1 MSRLSNR
8 VCRRTLGTSLL
19 AVLALLLLAAPVSA
33 APPAPKRDFSL
44 KQLRM
49 GDLTAR
55 GNAATLSLYL
65 PGYGDYELGDG
76 SYLYLEY
83 DHSPLLRPEDSTL
96 TVVANGTPIGSVL
109 LTSQNAKRTGWKISL
124 PADRL
129 RRDIN
134 LVELQ
139 YQMWLPDDRDCTDQ
153 ENPARYS
160 TIYANSYLHYDY
172 ASPLRFIPLPPP
184 DLARF
189 PEPFLRPTA
198 PEGDVTFVLPDH
210 PSSSDFGAAA
220 SIAARFGQLA
230 GSKPF
235 TAKLRLAGGL
245 SQELRASRDLVV
257 IGTPE
262 TNGLLREL
270 SSRLPLKYGQGEG
283 APGYVDQAGQPVATD
298 SGVLQEILSPWDG
311 RFSVLVVSGGSE
323 EGVSRAARTLSS
335 RLGTAALQG
344 AYAIVTKASEG
355 LRQGQDTSTEGA
367 TSAVNLEQLGVRQS
381 TVKGAGAHSISF
393 AFDALPPDSS
403 EGVYFDLVSSHSP
416 VIDPSRSTVTVAVNN
431 MPVYTMSLKADN
443 GERSSQRIRLSG
455 SALRPG
461 SNSAT
466 VTFNLYPRATEGC
479 GPDAQ
484 ERAWAVLHPDSS
496 LLVPPVTKQPPLG
509 LSNLPYP
516 FVQRGTL
523 SSSLLVLPDDPT
535 LLEDSLQ
542 AAVVLGRQSS
552 GTSTEL
558 QASTASELTEEAKRS
573 HNLVA
578 YGLPENNGVIAEA
591 AGVLPMALGVGSE
604 RTLRGPETVLLGLKD
619 AANLG
624 ILELISSPWNA
635 DRALLVLSGSS
646 LEMAKQSYQ
655 LLDDRLPAGNVA
667 VVSMDDK
674 GEPKV
679 AALTLGTVAR
689 PAGDTQVKNRLYTVA
704 SIPALL
710 VIVGMVGL
718 MLARLTKQ

>member
-1 MSRLSNR
+1 
-8 VCRRTLGTSLL
+8 
-19 AVLALLLLAAPVSA
+19 
-33 APPAPKRDFSL
+33 
-44 KQLRM
+44 M

-55 GNAATLSLYL
+55 GNVATLSIYL
-65 PGYGDYELGDG
+65 PGYGDYELGEG
-76 SYLYLEY
+76 GYLYLEY
-83 DHSPLLRPEDSTL
+83 DHSPLLRPEGSTL
-96 TVVANGTPIGSVL
+96 TVVANGTPVGSVL
-109 LTSQNAKRTGWKISL
+109 LTAQYAGRTGWKVSL

-134 LVELQ
+134 LVELR
-139 YQMWLPDDRDCTDQ
+139 YQMRLQDGGDCTDQ
-153 ENPARYS
+153 ENPALYS
-160 TIYANSYLHYDY
+160 TVYANSYLHYDY
-172 ASPLRFIPLPPP
+172 ASPLRFIPLPAP

-198 PEGDVTFVLPDH
+198 PGGDVTFVLPDH
-210 PSSSDFGAAA
+210 PSSGDFSAAA

-235 TAKLRLAGGL
+235 TARLRLAGGM
-245 SQELRASRDLVV
+245 SQELRASQDLVV
-257 IGTPE
+257 VGTPE
-262 TNGLLREL
+262 ANGLLREL

-283 APGYVDQAGQPVATD
+283 ATGYVDQAGQSVAPD
-298 SGVLQEILSPWDG
+298 GGVIQELPSPWDN

-335 RLGTAALQG
+335 RLGASTLQG
-344 AYAIVTKASEG
+344 SYAIVTEASEG
-355 LRQGQDTSTEGA
+355 LRQGQGQGTPPEGS
-367 TSAVNLEQLGVRQS
+367 TSAVSLEQLGIGKS
-381 TVKGAGAHSISF
+381 TVKGAGGHSISF
-393 AFDALPPDSS
+393 SFDALPPDGS

-416 VIDPSRSTVTVAVNN
+416 VLDPSRSTVTVAVNGT
-431 MPVYTMSLKADN
+431 PVYTMALKADN
-443 GERSSQRIRLSG
+443 GERSSRRIRLSG
-455 SALRPG
+455 PALRPG

-466 VTFNLYPRATEGC
+466 VTFNLYPPPTEGC

-496 LLVPPVTKQPPLG
+496 LQLPPATKQPPLG

-535 LLEDSLQ
+535 FLEDSLQ
-542 AAVVLGRQSS
+542 VAAVLGRQSS

-558 QASTASELTEEAKRS
+558 RAGTASDLTEETKRS
-573 HNLVA
+573 YHLVA

-591 AGVLPMALGVGSE
+591 AGMLPMALGAGSE
-604 RTLRGPETVLLGLKD
+604 RTLRGPETVLLGVKD

-624 ILELISSPWNA
+624 ILELVPSPWSA
-635 DRALLVLSGSS
+635 DKALLVLSGTSP
-646 LEMAKQSYQ
+646 EMARQSYQ
-655 LLDDRLPAGNVA
+655 ALDDRLPAGDVA
-667 VVSMDDK
+667 IVSMDDK
-674 GEPKV
+674 GESKV
-679 AALTLGTVAR
+679 AALTLPVGVAH